1 MSTIPNITALTHQHR
16 KFVEGL
22 SEGLTQEKAAIRA
35 GFSGSYGKDLA
46 RVPQIKTLLMEKLE
60 EKGLNEDKIADKLA
74 EGLDAMAPPR
84 KDGGT
89 LYPDNFV
96 RKQYL
101 DLLCRIRGDYAPE
114 KSEHTEKTI
123 QITLDLGMLK
133 SLKDSGM
140 LSKDDADILEAE
152 IVEPEPENAGS
163 TPKA

>member
-1 MSTIPNITALTHQHR
+1 MPIPALPNGLTRQHR

-22 SEGLTQEKAAIRA
+22 SEGMTQENASVYA
-35 GFSGSYGKDLA
+35 GYSPSYGKDLA
-46 RVPQIKTLLMEKLE
+46 RHPEVKSLLLQKLE
-60 EKGLNEDKIADKLA
+60 EKGLNEDRIADKID

-114 KSEHTEKTI
+114 KSEHIEKKI
-123 QITLDLGMLK
+123 HITLDLGMLK

-140 LSKDDADILEAE
+140 LTAEDANVLEAE
-152 IVEPEPENAGS
+152 IVDASNEPES
-163 TPKA
+163 TDCTC

>member
-1 MSTIPNITALTHQHR
+1 MKQEEAALY
-16 KFVEGL
+16 
-22 SEGLTQEKAAIRA
+22 A

-46 RVPQIKTLLMEKLE
+46 RHPEIKSLLLQKLE
-60 EKGLNEDKIADKLA
+60 EKGLNEDRIAEKLD

-114 KSEHTEKTI
+114 KSEHVEKKI

-133 SLKDSGM
+133 GLHDSGL
-140 LSKDDADILEAE
+140 LSAKDVEILEAE
-152 IVEPEPENAGS
+152 VISEPASTDCPE
-163 TPKA
+163 

>member
-1 MSTIPNITALTHQHR
+1 MPIPMLPNGLTRSHR

-22 SEGLTQEKAAIRA
+22 SEGMSQADASVFA
-35 GFSGSYGKDLA
+35 GYSQHYGKDLA
-46 RVPQIKTLLMEKLE
+46 RQPEIKSLLLQKLE
-60 EKGLNEDKIADKLA
+60 EKGLNEDRIADKLD

-84 KDGGT
+84 KDGGK

-114 KSEHTEKTI
+114 KSEHIEKKI

-133 SLKDSGM
+133 SLKDSG
-140 LSKDDADILEAE
+140 LLTAEDANILEAE
-152 IVEPEPENAGS
+152 IVNEPAS
-163 TPKA
+163 TECTE

>member
-1 MSTIPNITALTHQHR
+1 M
-16 KFVEGL
+16 
-22 SEGLTQEKAAIRA
+22 TQENASVYA
-35 GFSGSYGKDLA
+35 GYSPSYGKDLA
-46 RVPQIKTLLMEKLE
+46 RHPEVKSLLLQKLE
-60 EKGLNEDKIADKLA
+60 EKGLNEDKIAEKLD

-84 KDGGT
+84 KDGGK

-114 KSEHTEKTI
+114 KSEHIEKKI

-140 LSKDDADILEAE
+140 LSTEDANILEAE
-152 IVEPEPENAGS
+152 IVNEPPS
-163 TPKA
+163 TECTE

>member
-1 MSTIPNITALTHQHR
+1 MAIPQLPNGITRQHR
-16 KFVEGL
+16 KFAEGL
-22 SEGLTQEKAAIRA
+22 SEGMKQEEAALYA

-46 RVPQIKTLLMEKLE
+46 RHPEIKSLLLQKLE
-60 EKGLNEDKIADKLA
+60 EKGLNEDRIAEKLD

-114 KSEHTEKTI
+114 KSEHVEKKI

-133 SLKDSGM
+133 GLHDSGL
-140 LSKDDADILEAE
+140 LSAKDVEILEAE
-152 IVEPEPENAGS
+152 VISEPASTDCPE
-163 TPKA
+163 

>member
-1 MSTIPNITALTHQHR
+1 MPIPQLPNGLTRAHR

-22 SEGLTQEKAAIRA
+22 SEGMTQENASVYA
-35 GFSGSYGKDLA
+35 GYSPSYGKDLA
-46 RVPQIKTLLMEKLE
+46 RHPEVKSLLLQKLE
-60 EKGLNEDKIADKLA
+60 EKGLNEDKIAEKLD

-84 KDGGT
+84 KDGGK

-114 KSEHTEKTI
+114 KSEHIEKKI

-140 LSKDDADILEAE
+140 LSTEDANILEAE
-152 IVEPEPENAGS
+152 IVNEPPS
-163 TPKA
+163 TECTE